1 MGVKKLR
8 GGRIYTLIFVMAL
21 PVAALLL
28 CKGCYMRDEMKNCRL
43 CPRECEADRTA
54 GRYGVC
60 RAGAEIL
67 VARAAL
73 HAWEEPVI
81 SGKNGSGA
89 VFFSGCSL
97 GCIYCQNYIIS
108 GTAAGRRQT
117 GTADHTQTDRMMS
130 GTADTDPPESLPGKS
145 VSVEQLADIFLRLQD
160 FEKANNINLV
170 TATHFIPQAA
180 EALKIAKKK
189 GLEIPVVYNTSGYEK
204 VSSLKMLDGLVD
216 VYLPDLK
223 YVTPELARKYS
234 HARDYPDRA
243 KEAIEEMVRQ
253 TGEPR
258 FRPEQGNEENQ
269 LIIRGVI
276 VRNLL
281 LPGHVE
287 ESKKIVKYLH
297 ETYKESIYISLMNQY
312 TPMPAMEHDPLLGRR
327 VTKREYERL
336 VQYALEIGVVNG
348 FIQEGK
354 TAQESFIP
362 AWNGEGTG

>member
-1 MGVKKLR
+1 MGVEKLR
-8 GGRIYTLIFVMAL
+8 GGRINTLISVMAL
-21 PVAALLL
+21 PLAAPLL
-28 CKGCYMRDEMKNCRL
+28 CRDTFMTDEMKNCRI
-43 CPRECEADRTA
+43 CPRECGADRTA

-97 GCIYCQNYIIS
+97 GCIYCQNHEIS
-108 GTAAGRRQT
+108 GTDADRRQI
-117 GTADHTQTDRMMS
+117 
-130 GTADTDPPESLPGKS
+130 SLPGKS
-145 VSVEQLADIFLRLQD
+145 ISVEKLADIFLKLQD
-160 FEKANNINLV
+160 VEKANNINLV

-180 EALKIAKKK
+180 EALQIAKQK
-189 GLEIPVVYNTSGYEK
+189 GLKIPAIYNTGGYEK
-204 VSSLKMLDGLVD
+204 VSSLRILDGLVD

-223 YVTPELARKYS
+223 YLTPELAWQYS
-234 HARDYPDRA
+234 RAKDYPERA
-243 KEAIEEMVRQ
+243 KTALSEMVRQ
-253 TGEPR
+253 TGKPLFYPEP
-258 FRPEQGNEENQ
+258 GNEENR
-269 LIIRGVI
+269 LIRKGVI

-287 ESKKIVKYLH
+287 ESKKVVRYLH
-297 ETYKESIYISLMNQY
+297 ETYGENIYISLMNQY
-312 TPMPAMEHDPLLGRR
+312 TPMADMRDDPLLGRR

-336 VQYALEIGVVNG
+336 IQYALEIGVVNG

-362 AWNGEGTG
+362 SWNGEGT

>member
-1 MGVKKLR
+1 MGVEKLR
-8 GGRIYTLIFVMAL
+8 GGRINTLISVMAL
-21 PVAALLL
+21 PLAAPLL
-28 CKGCYMRDEMKNCRL
+28 CRDTFMTNEMKNCRL
-43 CPRECEADRTA
+43 CPRECGADRTA

-97 GCIYCQNYIIS
+97 GCIYCQNHVIS
-108 GTAAGRRQT
+108 GTD
-117 GTADHTQTDRMMS
+117 ADHRQI
-130 GTADTDPPESLPGKS
+130 SLPGKNI
-145 VSVEQLADIFLRLQD
+145 SVEKLADIFLRLQEA
-160 FEKANNINLV
+160 EKANNINLV
-170 TATHFIPQAA
+170 TATHFIPQVA
-180 EALKIAKKK
+180 EALRTAKQK
-189 GLEIPVVYNTSGYEK
+189 GLEIPVVYNTGGYEK
-204 VSSLKMLDGLVD
+204 VSSLRMLDGLVD

-223 YVTPELARKYS
+223 YLTPELAWQYS
-234 HARDYPDRA
+234 RAKDYPERA
-243 KEAIEEMVRQ
+243 KEALSEMVRQ
-253 TGEPR
+253 TGSPLFYPEP
-258 FRPEQGNEENQ
+258 GNEENR
-269 LIIRGVI
+269 LIRKGVI

-287 ESKKIVKYLH
+287 ESKKVVRYLH
-297 ETYKESIYISLMNQY
+297 ETYGENIYISLMNQY
-312 TPMPAMEHDPLLGRR
+312 TPMADMRDDPLLGRR

-336 VQYALEIGVVNG
+336 IQYALEIGVVNG

-362 AWNGEGTG
+362 SWNGEGT

>member
-1 MGVKKLR
+1 M
-8 GGRIYTLIFVMAL
+8 T
-21 PVAALLL
+21 
-28 CKGCYMRDEMKNCRL
+28 DEMKNCRI
-43 CPRECEADRTA
+43 CPRECGADRTA

-97 GCIYCQNYIIS
+97 GCIYCQNHEIS
-108 GTAAGRRQT
+108 GTDADRRQI
-117 GTADHTQTDRMMS
+117 
-130 GTADTDPPESLPGKS
+130 SLPGKS
-145 VSVEQLADIFLRLQD
+145 ISVEKLADIFLRLQEA
-160 FEKANNINLV
+160 EKANNINLV
-170 TATHFIPQAA
+170 TATHFIPQVA
-180 EALKIAKKK
+180 EALRTAKQK
-189 GLEIPVVYNTSGYEK
+189 GLEIPVVYNTGGYEK
-204 VSSLKMLDGLVD
+204 VSSLRMLDGLVD

-223 YVTPELARKYS
+223 YLTPELAWQYS
-234 HARDYPDRA
+234 RAKDYPERA
-243 KEAIEEMVRQ
+243 KEALSEMVRQ
-253 TGEPR
+253 TGAPLFYPEP
-258 FRPEQGNEENQ
+258 GNEENR
-269 LIIRGVI
+269 LIRKGVI

-287 ESKKIVKYLH
+287 ESKKVVRYLR
-297 ETYKESIYISLMNQY
+297 ETYGENIYISLMNQY
-312 TPMPAMEHDPLLGRR
+312 TPMAAMRDDPLLGRR

-336 VQYALEIGVVNG
+336 IQYALEIGVVNG

-362 AWNGEGTG
+362 SWNGEGT

>member
-1 MGVKKLR
+1 MLE
-8 GGRIYTLIFVMAL
+8 
-21 PVAALLL
+21 
-28 CKGCYMRDEMKNCRL
+28 EMKNCRL
-43 CPRECEADRTA
+43 CPRECGADRTA

-60 RAGAEIL
+60 RAGAEVT

-97 GCIYCQNYIIS
+97 GCVYCQNYIIS
-108 GTAAGRRQT
+108 GIAADRRMT
-117 GTADHTQTDRMMS
+117 GTAGFMHTGCMMS
-130 GTADTDPPESLPGKS
+130 DTADTDPQESLPGKP
-145 VSVEQLADIFLRLQD
+145 VSVEHLADIFLRLQD
-160 FEKANNINLV
+160 IEKANNINLV
-170 TATHFIPQAA
+170 TATHFMPQVAA
-180 EALKIAKKK
+180 ALETAREN
-189 GLEIPVVYNTSGYEK
+189 GLKIPVVYNTSGYEK

-223 YVTPELARKYS
+223 YLTPELARKYS
-234 HARDYPDRA
+234 HAGDYPDRA
-243 KEAIEEMVRQ
+243 KEAIREMVRQ

-258 FRPEQGNEENQ
+258 FSQEQGNEENQ
-269 LIIRGVI
+269 LIVRGVI

-297 ETYKESIYISLMNQY
+297 ETYNESIYISLMNQY
-312 TPMPAMEHDPLLGRR
+312 TPMPAMKHDPLLGRR

-362 AWNGEGTG
+362 SWNGEGT